1 MRWQTLGAA
10 LLVVVGVGAAA
21 FAVIGPDLGGT
32 AATEYLTSQAAVTD
46 VVEQVE
52 ATGTLEAATTY
63 SLAFGSAPTEV
74 ASGTSATGASAST
87 GAATSSWIV
96 ETVDAVPGQAVAAGD
111 VLATADGTDAEL
123 GLASAEAT
131 LASANARLA
140 SDRRGLTKTD
150 RAAAKLQVT
159 QAIRSLG
166 QARSSYSSTV
176 AQNRLKVSQAAAAVT
191 RARKA
196 LRQARADGQ
205 RSSIDQAV
213 DQLTQAKESLASL
226 RLQVGQSNT
235 QAANQVSSAQL
246 QLQSARIAYRQKT
259 AKADAATLATDAAA
273 VAEAQQAVEAARA
286 ALDHASLV
294 SPVDGVVVSV
304 AITPGLAA
312 PATGAITVRSN
323 AFQVAAAV
331 TESDLPLL
339 RIGQDATVTISAL
352 DTDVVGTVETID
364 QEATSSEFGVVSY
377 AVVVSLA
384 EAPEGAATG
393 MTAELSVTT
402 ESADDVLAVP
412 AIALDTALDGTY
424 TIQVLDATG
433 QPQAVAVEVGLIT
446 SSLAEITSGID
457 EGTAVVIGTASDR
470 NSTTTTTTG
479 IPGLGGGLPG
489 GQFPRQQP

>member
-1 MRWQTLGAA
+1 M
-10 LLVVVGVGAAA
+10 
-21 FAVIGPDLGGT
+21 
-32 AATEYLTSQAAVTD
+32 
-46 VVEQVE
+46 
-52 ATGTLEAATTY
+52 
-63 SLAFGSAPTEV
+63 
-74 ASGTSATGASAST
+74 
-87 GAATSSWIV
+87 
-96 ETVDAVPGQAVAAGD
+96 DAVPGQAVKAGD

-123 GLASAEAT
+123 SLASAEAT

-159 QAIRSLG
+159 QAGRSLS

-176 AQNRLKVSQAAAAVT
+176 AQNRLKVSQAEAAVT

-196 LRQARADGQ
+196 LRKARADAQ
-205 RSSIDQAV
+205 RSSIDQAAN
-213 DQLTQAKESLASL
+213 QLTQAKESLASV

-235 QAANQVSSAQL
+235 QAANQVSSAEL
-246 QLQSARIAYRQKT
+246 QLKSARIAYRQKT

-304 AITPGLAA
+304 AVTPGLAA
-312 PATGAITVRSN
+312 PTTGAITVRSD

-364 QEATSSEFGVVSY
+364 QEATSSDFGVVSY
-377 AVVVSLA
+377 AVVIALA

-402 ESADDVLAVP
+402 ESANDVLAVP
-412 AIALDTALDGTY
+412 AIALETALDGTY
-424 TIQVLDATG
+424 TVQVLDASG
-433 QPQAVAVEVGLIT
+433 QPQAVAVDVGLIT
-446 SSLAEITSGID
+446 SALAQITSGID

-479 IPGLGGGLPG
+479 LPGLGGGLQGGGLPG
-489 GQFPRQQP
+489 GEFPRQRP